1 MEMSQLALQAG
12 NPAEAIKI
20 IDQGYKKGALGTGS
34 DAPRHQRLKDLAAK
48 TQAEFDAKQAAE
60 EAEAVKNKDA
70 DALAAMGYALVSAG
84 KADKGLPLMEQ
95 AVKLGTGKNPEAIKL
110 HYGIAQSIAGKKSAA
125 LSTLKS
131 VKGTDGTAD
140 LARYWTL
147 GLNKAA

>member
-1 MEMSQLALQAG
+1 
-12 NPAEAIKI
+12 
-20 IDQGYKKGALGTGS
+20 
-34 DAPRHQRLKDLAAK
+34 
-48 TQAEFDAKQAAE
+48 
-60 EAEAVKNKDA
+60 
-70 DALAAMGYALVSAG
+70 MGYALVSAG

-95 AVKLGTGKNPEAIKL
+95 AVKLGTGRNPEAIKL